1 MRLIVFRNHVV
12 HVETD
17 RLRYCL
23 HHLLV
28 PLGSAAEN
36 VIDHFLLQSVHDHRF
51 VQVLGGLY
59 YGRTALFLALKRAHL
74 SELFED
80 ALSAE
85 GVAALYQCV
94 GESVIKLAFG
104 TGVGFVYG
112 IAYLCFDLSEQ
123 ALTLIRSRKEEFIKG
138 TTVLC
143 LT

>member
-23 HHLLV
+23 HHLLI

-36 VIDHFLLQSVHDHRF
+36 VIDHFLLQSVPDHHL
-51 VQVLGGLY
+51 VQVFGGLY
-59 YGRTALFLALKRAHL
+59 YGRTALFLAPKRIL
-74 SELFED
+74 CSELLED

-85 GVAALYQCV
+85 GVTALYQCV

-104 TGVGFVYG
+104 TGVRLAYG
-112 IAYLCFDLSEQ
+112 IVHRCFDLSEQ
-123 ALTLIRSRKEEFIKG
+123 ALTLIWLRKVEFIKG
-138 TTVLC
+138 TSVLC
-143 LT
+143 RT